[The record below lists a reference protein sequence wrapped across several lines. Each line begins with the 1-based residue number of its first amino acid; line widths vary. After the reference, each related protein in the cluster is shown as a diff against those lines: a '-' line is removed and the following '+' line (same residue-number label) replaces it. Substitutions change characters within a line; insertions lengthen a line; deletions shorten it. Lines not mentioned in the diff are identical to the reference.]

1 MAIRYATKTGVWSD
15 VTVWNG
21 GASLPG
27 VGDSVHANGFTVTID
42 QDINVATLST
52 AANGAPPAA
61 GGSFVVSS
69 ITGTR
74 SITTST
80 QLGAANHA
88 TTGPIGMVNI
98 SAPSGTCIINAPSVM
113 GSTLGSQRYGI
124 WVTGAASV
132 VINADVYGSTAL
144 AFRSHGVMMEANLA
158 NVLIS
163 GKVVGGSE
171 NGGSAA
177 NGVQVYSGLSPVLTV
192 MGDVYPNPANG
203 NSGQY
208 GVNFLASGS
217 LDIQGTIYAS
227 TNCHAVNS
235 VHLSNRVR
243 TLVDA
248 PNGRK
253 AIYAPGWIMQSGQL
267 CTETIMDDQ
276 IAAPF
281 TPGSKVILSNYVS
294 SSPPPSDVRA
304 GVIYGPSNTLAGTLA
319 MPVPDQVAYGVPVDA
334 STGTATLKLAGAAT
348 AIGAQLAAAVNG
360 G

>member
-27 VGDSVHANGFTVTID
+27 VGDSVHANGYTVTID

-61 GGSFVVSS
+61 GGGFLISS
-69 ITGTR
+69 MTTRVLTCNIVAGTSR
-74 SITTST
+74 CLYVT
-80 QLGAANHA
+80 A
-88 TTGPIGMVNI
+88 TTGTLTIVGD
-98 SAPSGTCIINAPSVM
+98 STSGTATDAC
-113 GSTLGSQRYGI
+113 GI
-124 WVTGAASV
+124 WLQLPSNVALTVTGKVTGGTGASAFGVRVESGSGAIVTIQGDCIAGVGGNAIGIYATNTAVIIDVWGSV
-132 VINADVYGSTAL
+132 V
-144 AFRSHGVMMEANLA
+144 
-158 NVLIS
+158 
-163 GKVVGGSE
+163 
-171 NGGSAA
+171 
-177 NGVQVYSGLSPVLTV
+177 
-192 MGDVYPNPANG
+192 
-203 NSGQY
+203 
-208 GVNFLASGS
+208 
-217 LDIQGTIYAS
+217 AS
-227 TNCHAVNS
+227 TVAHGIS
-235 VHLSNRVR
+235 TPGLSNRFR

-253 AIYAPGWIMQSGQL
+253 AVYAPGWIMQSGQL

-276 IAAPF
+276 LAAPF
-281 TPGSKVILSNYVS
+281 TPGSQVILSNYVS
-294 SSPPPSDVRA
+294 ASPPPSDVRA